1 MLGTCLEAALL
12 YSLEDSGGTLGAE
25 GECST
30 VRGERRNSLK
40 GFCRTQITKHIFEL
54 LLRYYPLRL
63 KGQYSEMVE
72 LQLVLLLRQLLFWYT
87 SARILVKKMSTQK
100 HSELNDEHSII
111 NVTCR
116 LDGTLSC
123 AF

>member
-30 VRGERRNSLK
+30 VREERRNSLK

-72 LQLVLLLRQLLFWYT
+72 LHMVLLLRQLLFWYT
-87 SARILVKKMSTQK
+87 SARIWGFYWFLV
-100 HSELNDEHSII
+100 LI
-111 NVTCR
+111 
-116 LDGTLSC
+116 SC
-123 AF
+123 FLVLLQDAIDISRFR

>member
-30 VRGERRNSLK
+30 VHEERRNSLK

-54 LLRYYPLRL
+54 LLRYYPLAEAERL
-63 KGQYSEMVE
+63 ILWDGEVAIGTFTQAASV
-72 LQLVLLLRQLLFWYT
+72 LVY
-87 SARILVKKMSTQK
+87 
-100 HSELNDEHSII
+100 
-111 NVTCR
+111 
-116 LDGTLSC
+116 
-123 AF
+123 